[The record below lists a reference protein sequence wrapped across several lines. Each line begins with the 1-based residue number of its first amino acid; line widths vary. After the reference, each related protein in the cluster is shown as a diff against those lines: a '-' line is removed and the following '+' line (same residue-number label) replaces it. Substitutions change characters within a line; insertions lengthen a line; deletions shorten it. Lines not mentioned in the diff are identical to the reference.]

1 MVSDAAAEL
10 LRKIRLGED
19 SFLEFKEVFLSGG
32 RIKGPGRD
40 QLADELAAFA
50 NSTGGVVVLGVSDEP
65 RAVTGIPIEHLDAV
79 ERYVSE
85 IASDSI
91 TPPLLPLIEKL
102 ELPAADG
109 RMRPVVKVE
118 IPWGSFVHQSPGGYL
133 HRVGSSKR
141 QMEPAVLARLFEQR
155 SQSRGGQFDRQGRR
169 GGVGPRSGRASGGSV
184 SRRDQRRRP
193 DNRTLEVGHDPG
205 RRRGRAAPDRG
216 GRAARNAP
224 AAALAVARVHP
235 GSGVPG
241 RQHRRGAG
249 LAALPARRQGQ
260 RRAARRPDCVR
271 LPVRGEKPA
280 ASKPPSP
287 LGRQDW
293 PQYDLAAVFEAVV
306 NAVAHRDYSIRGSKV
321 RLRMF
326 SDRIELCSPGALVN
340 GMSIDELAYKQNTR
354 NPAIANLLDRC
365 PVPEEI
371 ESPRLT
377 MMDRRGEGVPA
388 ILARSRRLSGR
399 QPVYEMF
406 GDELRLTI
414 HAADPAAGSA

>member
-50 NSTGGVVVLGVSDEP
+50 NSTGGIVVLSVSDEP

-118 IPWGSFVHQSPGGYL
+118 IPRGFFVHQSPGGYL

-155 SQSRGGQFDRQGRR
+155 SQSRGGQFDRQVVAEASVDDLDARLVDRFR
-169 GGVGPRSGRASGGSV
+169 GEISGDDRTTALSKLDMIREDDAGVLRPTVAGVLLGTRQPQRWLPHAYIQAVAYRGASIGEVLDSPRYQLDAKDNDGPLD
-184 SRRDQRRRP
+184 DQIAYACRF
-193 DNRTLEVGHDPG
+193 V
-205 RRRGRAAPDRG
+205 
-216 GRAARNAP
+216 ARNQ
-224 AAALAVARVHP
+224 RV
-235 GSGVPG
+235 
-241 RQHRRGAG
+241 
-249 LAALPARRQGQ
+249 
-260 RRAARRPDCVR
+260 
-271 LPVRGEKPA
+271 E
-280 ASKPPSP
+280 ASKSM
-287 LGRQDW
+287 GRQDW
-293 PQYDLAAVFEAVV
+293 PQYDLAAVFEAVD

-354 NPAIANLLDRC
+354 NTAIANLLDRC

-414 HAADPAAGSA
+414 HAADAAAGSA

>member
-50 NSTGGVVVLGVSDEP
+50 NSTGGIVVLSVSDEP

-118 IPWGSFVHQSPGGYL
+118 IPRGFFVHQSPGGYL

-155 SQSRGGQFDRQGRR
+155 SQSRGGQFDRQVVAEASVHDLDARLVDRFR
-169 GGVGPRSGRASGGSV
+169 GEISGDDRTTALSKLDMIRVDDAGVLRPTVAGVLLGTRQPQRWLPHAYIQAVAYRGASIGEALDSPRYQLDAKDNDGPLD
-184 SRRDQRRRP
+184 DQIAYACRF
-193 DNRTLEVGHDPG
+193 V
-205 RRRGRAAPDRG
+205 
-216 GRAARNAP
+216 ARNQ
-224 AAALAVARVHP
+224 RV
-235 GSGVPG
+235 
-241 RQHRRGAG
+241 
-249 LAALPARRQGQ
+249 
-260 RRAARRPDCVR
+260 
-271 LPVRGEKPA
+271 E
-280 ASKPPSP
+280 ASKSM
-287 LGRQDW
+287 GRQDW

-414 HAADPAAGSA
+414 HAADAAAGSA